1 MRFQNLAAFAAVALV
16 FSTAPAFAA
25 KGQWSLGGNFGVGT
39 YSNSDFNETAEASF
53 APLIGTSIKDVKDGW
68 EYGGTLRYGMSDKT
82 SLELEG
88 MSMNGKSTTDF
99 TGGSLDLQTKT
110 FATPVNLLIG
120 LSAND
125 KYDFNAIVGAGPMWG
140 AKATGEANGTSSET
154 ASKTA
159 FMGQGGFEGDYM
171 MSRQFALSGRVLG
184 RYAKASD
191 VDLDKDDPSQGTV
204 DLNMSGFA
212 FNLGIRMFFGGG
224 Q

>member
-16 FSTAPAFAA
+16 ISTAPAFAA

-39 YSNSDFNETAEASF
+39 YSNTQFNETLPTGVKE
-53 APLIGTSIKDVKDGW
+53 VKDGW
-68 EYGGTLRYGMSDKT
+68 EYGGTLRYGMSEKN
-82 SLELEG
+82 SLEIEG
-88 MSMNGKSTTDF
+88 MQMDGKSTTDV
-99 TGGSLDLQTKT
+99 GGDEGNIHTKG

-120 LSAND
+120 LSQND
-125 KYDFNAIVGAGPMWG
+125 KYDFNAIVGAGPVWG
-140 AKATGEANGTSSET
+140 MKGTADGAFTGETSS
-154 ASKTA
+154 KTS

-191 VDLDKDDPSQGTV
+191 VDLDKTDPSQGTT
-204 DLNMSGFA
+204 DINMSGFA
-212 FNLGIRMFFGGG
+212 FNLGLRMFFGGG

>member
-1 MRFQNLAAFAAVALV
+1 MRFNKLAAFAAVALV

-39 YSNSDFNETAEASF
+39 YSNGDFNDELEASGF
-53 APLIGTSIKDVKDGW
+53 EKVKDGY
-68 EYGGTLRYGMSDKT
+68 EFGGTLRRGMSDKMG
-82 SLELEG
+82 LEIEG
-88 MSMNGKSTTDF
+88 MAINGKSSTDVS
-99 TGGSLDLQTKT
+99 GSDVNWHTKG

-120 LSAND
+120 VSQND
-125 KYDFNAIVGAGPMWG
+125 KYDFNAIVGAGPMWS
-140 AKATGEANGTSSET
+140 AKFTADDGTTSIESG
-154 ASKTA
+154 SKTT

-191 VDLDKDDPSQGTV
+191 VDVDKDDPSAGTV
-204 DLNMSGFA
+204 DLDMSGFS
-212 FNLGIRMFFGGG
+212 FNLGLRVFFGGG